1 MTKILLVEDDTQIAK
16 SLTMG
21 LGFGG
26 FEGQISNVEFGIAH
40 VIIRRSFAICQS
52 VPTVGFE
59 IIT

>member
-1 MTKILLVEDDTQIAK
+1 LAEGRAQLV
-16 SLTMG
+16 
-21 LGFGG
+21 FGG
-26 FEGQISNVEFGIAH
+26 VERQISNVEFGIAH